1 MILKR
6 DSVAHRL
13 IFAVDL
19 NKTGY
24 STCQVMSSFWA
35 DFVQKEQE
43 DFKILPLC
51 LSSVVL
57 KWSCVSC
64 VTPELRTDQTVD
76 NTTFETIRDALES
89 PSDSQIAFSSC
100 QVLGICYKQKVS
112 NKISNSWVETFF
124 ISCTTFTQIMESR
137 LPPWVLKAGVGFAE
151 MDGSDTAHYK
161 LHMQMLAKDTT
172 LVNWSHQVS
181 VPFGKVQVMG
191 TICT

>member
-24 STCQVMSSFWA
+24 STCQVMSSFWGR
-35 DFVQKEQE
+35 
-43 DFKILPLC
+43 LC
-51 LSSVVL
+51 TERTGGLQNTAFMPFECGLEVVL
-57 KWSCVSC
+57 CFM
-64 VTPELRTDQTVD
+64 PELRTDQTVD

-89 PSDSQIAFSSC
+89 ASDSQIAPS
-100 QVLGICYKQKVS
+100 LGICYKQKVL
-112 NKISNSWVETFF
+112 NKIPNSWVETFF
-124 ISCTTFTQIMESR
+124 ISCTAFTQIMESR

-161 LHMQMLAKDTT
+161 LHMRMLAKDTT

-181 VPFGKVQVMG
+181 VPFGKVQVIG
-191 TICT
+191 NICT